1 MQNYMVLWSV
11 LLPNCEILFRTIP
24 GFRLQSVWLAKLW
37 TILRTASLSDLAPS
51 SLLSVMD
58 SLLISLHLPNTVIL
72 QRYVLHSYSICTSV
86 TWPYYYRSTHF
97 LVNLLLFLA
106 VKCETKILPIRFAAL
121 STYCVILSTD
131 CPSVK
136 WWSTNCVCLS
146 TSASMAWPH
155 CTLWRCANQFPMS
168 LVVAVYVP
176 QPTVIWLSRRTKAS
190 TYGPHSFSVSG
201 PTSWNSLPQS
211 FRDATPT
218 LGQFQRRLK
227 TSLFHGR
234 DLTAHTWLSGLLEQ
248 RSIYVQTEMNL
259 LFRCHVIRWR
269 GQNLE
274 VREMKPHSSKWV
286 LVAFAFVCHSVQ
298 RHRWV
303 QELRYKKVR
312 GGNNNNNNN
321 NNTKFIKCHNAVRHR
336 LRNDLYCVR
345 WGVKL
350 YSLTPVR
357 RLQRCWQ
364 NR

>member
-106 VKCETKILPIRFAAL
+106 VKCKTKILPIRFAAL

-176 QPTVIWLSRRTKAS
+176 QPAVIWLSREPKRQHTDH
-190 TYGPHSFSVSG
+190 TV
-201 PTSWNSLPQS
+201 
-211 FRDATPT
+211 
-218 LGQFQRRLK
+218 FQ
-227 TSLFHGR
+227 
-234 DLTAHTWLSGLLEQ
+234 
-248 RSIYVQTEMNL
+248 
-259 LFRCHVIRWR
+259 CR
-269 GQNLE
+269 GQQAGTHYLNRS
-274 VREMKPHSSKWV
+274 VTQPRHSDNSNADWKRRCSIWPAGMIW
-286 LVAFAFVCHSVQ
+286 LHS
-298 RHRWV
+298 
-303 QELRYKKVR
+303 
-312 GGNNNNNNN
+312 
-321 NNTKFIKCHNAVRHR
+321 TP
-336 LRNDLYCVR
+336 DLLDC
-345 WGVKL
+345 
-350 YSLTPVR
+350 
-357 RLQRCWQ
+357 
-364 NR
+364 